1 MASSAVQLCAR
12 ALIALGAQP
21 IASFQETTPE
31 ALVCRTLYGGLR
43 DALLSAH
50 PWSFATAQARLP
62 RLAAQP
68 VADFAHAFQ
77 LPPDF
82 LRALSA
88 GTATRGRGIAYRIA
102 ERRVHADVDQLVLTY
117 LYRPREGDFPPFF
130 DQALVARLAA
140 EFCLPVTESTSR
152 AEALGRLA
160 EQAYQRARQIDAQQE
175 TPAAI
180 EDFPLIEARGR

>member
-117 LYRPREGDFPPFF
+117 LYRPR
-130 DQALVARLAA
+130 ARR
-140 EFCLPVTESTSR
+140 TSR
-152 AEALGRLA
+152 RSSTRPWWPDWRRSSACRSPRAPAGRRRWA
-160 EQAYQRARQIDAQQE
+160 GSRSRRISAPARS
-175 TPAAI
+175 TRSRKRP
-180 EDFPLIEARGR
+180 RRSRTSR